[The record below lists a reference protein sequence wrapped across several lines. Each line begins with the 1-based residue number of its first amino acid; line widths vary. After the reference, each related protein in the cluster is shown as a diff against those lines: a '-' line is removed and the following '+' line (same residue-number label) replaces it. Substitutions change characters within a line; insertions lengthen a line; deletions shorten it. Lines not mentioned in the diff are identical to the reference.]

1 MSIVREIS
9 PDTYVPTRLS
19 NALTDQ
25 LFYDGVIC
33 LTDCHIPNFARL
45 PAYFRSTNHAN
56 PTDVSVFKYGQNTDL
71 STFEWFAADPR
82 RMEAFQNHM
91 AGYGIGRPHWM
102 DEGFYPVSERLS
114 GVAEDEV
121 LIVDVGGAT
130 GHDLAEFQRKHPTMS
145 GKLVLQDQAVTISS
159 IQKGDRPGI
168 DCTAHDFFTEQ
179 PVKAAKAYFMH
190 SVLHDWNDENA
201 RKILTQ
207 TKKALRPGYSKI
219 LINENVV
226 NNQGA
231 DWKITSF
238 DWTMLAVAGAC
249 ERTETQW
256 RDLLESVGLR
266 ISGIWKGEGSTESLI
281 EAVLGDEA

>member
-1 MSIVREIS
+1 MSIVGEIS

-19 NALTDQ
+19 NALTEEI
-25 LFYDGVIC
+25 FYDGVVC
-33 LTDCHIPNFARL
+33 THDCHISTFARL
-45 PAYFRSTNHAN
+45 PAYFRSNKHTS
-56 PTDVSVFKYGQNTDL
+56 PTDVGAFKYCQNTDL
-71 STFEWFAADPR
+71 SAFEWLAADPGR
-82 RMEAFQNHM
+82 LKAFHNHM
-91 AGYGIGRPHWM
+91 AGYSIGRPHWM
-102 DEGFYPVSERLS
+102 DEGFYPVTERLR

-130 GHDLAEFQRKHPTMS
+130 GHDIAEFQMKHPTMP
-145 GKLVLQDQAVTISS
+145 GRLILQDQASTISS

-179 PVKAAKAYFMH
+179 PVKGAKAYFMH

-207 TKKALRPGYSKI
+207 TKKALKPGFSKI

-231 DWKITSF
+231 DWKITTF
-238 DWTMLAVAGAC
+238 DWTMLAFAGSY

-256 RDLLESVGLR
+256 RDLLESVGLK
-266 ISGIWKGEGSTESLI
+266 INGIWKGEGSTESLI